1 MSKKGDALADMIPT
15 SKKRVLLSWS
25 SGKDSAWALY
35 QLQQNPDV
43 EVVGLLT
50 TFNSEFDRSAIHG
63 VRLALVRAQA
73 EAVGLPLLEI
83 PLPWPCSNEQY
94 EHLMSAAIDRAK
106 SEQSPDAVAFGDLF
120 LADIRQYREERMANT
135 GLELMFPIWGIPT
148 PELAECRIDAGLQA
162 FSSCRD
168 PAKVPETLAGHPFD
182 RALMEKLPEAVDHCG
197 ENGEFHTFAC
207 NGPMFQKP
215 VPVAQGETVNRD
227 GFVYTDL
234 VGALC

>member
-1 MSKKGDALADMIPT
+1 LSDISPSCKT
-15 SKKRVLLSWS
+15 RVLLSWS

-63 VRLALVRAQA
+63 VRLALVRVQA
-73 EAVGLPLLEI
+73 AAVGLPLLEI

-106 SEQSPDAVAFGDLF
+106 SELSPDAVAFGDLF
-120 LADIRQYREERMANT
+120 LEDIRQYREDRMANT
-135 GLELMFPIWGIPT
+135 GLELMFPLWGIPT
-148 PELAECRIDAGLQA
+148 PELAEHMIASGLQA
-162 FSSCRD
+162 FLTCLD
-168 PAKVPETLAGHPFD
+168 PAKIPEDLAGHAFN
-182 RALMEKLPEAVDHCG
+182 RALLEKLPGPVDPCG

-207 NGPMFQKP
+207 DGPMFQKP
-215 VPVAQGETVNRD
+215 VEVSLGETVKRD

-234 VGALC
+234 IACP